1 MRKITGA
8 RRRRIAGQGQDMRK
22 GRNYEKKWKKKTLGL
37 FKNDLTPPAPGYE
50 LRFRCDAQSVEN
62 FCAFS
67 VETALQL
74 EIICSVVS

>member
-37 FKNDLTPPAPGYE
+37 FKNLRAPGYE
-50 LRFRCDAQSVEN
+50 LRFRCDAQSVKN

-74 EIICSVVS
+74 EIICSVIS